1 MKKHI
6 YLLFAASIIMVHNL
20 SAQVYHDNFPKT
32 VPRNAD
38 IGESTAKPF
47 KNGSV
52 KDGPIT
58 NFFTTGTRWNNR
70 ILSYFFENGT
80 PDIANDGGRQA
91 VRDGFALWAA
101 QTNLAFMETC
111 NAANADIVIFWGAGA
126 HGDPVP
132 ECAGGLRA
140 FDGLN
145 GVLAHNMGGPGPN
158 NCGIQSG
165 DLHFDEDEIWTL
177 NLRADGAQPIDLV
190 SVATHEIGHA
200 LGLFHTGVAGSVM
213 EAAYTGSRRALGA
226 DDIAGIRSIYG
237 FPSADQMITG
247 NNIVCSSGTQYSVP
261 NQPAGTTVTWS
272 ATPASLFS
280 VASGTGATFSPV
292 AASGVN
298 STGTITATIAS
309 ACGNVTLSRN
319 VGVSSALPTPTIS
332 IIPLNSGAPA
342 NCVIRGNNYRFDAG
356 MHPNVNLDGGYEWI
370 IPSGWT
376 YRVGQGSRFL
386 DLGLPVS
393 GSYSPVVQVR
403 LKNACTTGSYAVRQ
417 VNTCGGGF
425 SLQVWP
431 NPADG
436 QFSVAATP
444 ATDTEKAGPTVDAPV
459 ADEYVLAVEAD
470 IRLMDAYSQT
480 LWQGRMKKG
489 RVTVPTAKIRDGLYY
504 LIIEGEQPVSK
515 QIMIRH

>member
-1 MKKHI
+1 MLRHDPTYTPYVSTGLKYYIKTSPI
-6 YLLFAASIIMVHNL
+6 SGQDIVCL
-20 SAQVYHDNFPKT
+20 SASSSYS
-32 VPRNAD
+32 
-38 IGESTAKPF
+38 I
-47 KNGSV
+47 NG
-52 KDGPIT
+52 
-58 NFFTTGTRWNNR
+58 
-70 ILSYFFENGT
+70 L
-80 PDIANDGGRQA
+80 
-91 VRDGFALWAA
+91 
-101 QTNLAFMETC
+101 
-111 NAANADIVIFWGAGA
+111 
-126 HGDPVP
+126 
-132 ECAGGLRA
+132 
-140 FDGLN
+140 
-145 GVLAHNMGGPGPN
+145 
-158 NCGIQSG
+158 
-165 DLHFDEDEIWTL
+165 
-177 NLRADGAQPIDLV
+177 
-190 SVATHEIGHA
+190 
-200 LGLFHTGVAGSVM
+200 
-213 EAAYTGSRRALGA
+213 
-226 DDIAGIRSIYG
+226 
-237 FPSADQMITG
+237 
-247 NNIVCSSGTQYSVP
+247 SSGSTI
-261 NQPAGTTVTWS
+261 TWA

-280 VASGTGATFSPV
+280 VASGTGATFFPT

-298 STGTITATIAS
+298 GSGTITATS
-309 ACGNVTLSRN
+309 ACGNVTLSRS

-332 IIPLNSGAPA
+332 IIPLNSGAPS
-342 NCVIRGNNYRFDAG
+342 NCVQRGNNYRFDAG

-425 SLQVWP
+425 SLQAWP

>member
-1 MKKHI
+1 MLRHDPTYTPYVSTGLKYYIKTSPI
-6 YLLFAASIIMVHNL
+6 SGQDIVCL
-20 SAQVYHDNFPKT
+20 SASSSYS
-32 VPRNAD
+32 
-38 IGESTAKPF
+38 I
-47 KNGSV
+47 NG
-52 KDGPIT
+52 
-58 NFFTTGTRWNNR
+58 
-70 ILSYFFENGT
+70 L
-80 PDIANDGGRQA
+80 
-91 VRDGFALWAA
+91 
-101 QTNLAFMETC
+101 
-111 NAANADIVIFWGAGA
+111 
-126 HGDPVP
+126 
-132 ECAGGLRA
+132 
-140 FDGLN
+140 
-145 GVLAHNMGGPGPN
+145 
-158 NCGIQSG
+158 
-165 DLHFDEDEIWTL
+165 
-177 NLRADGAQPIDLV
+177 
-190 SVATHEIGHA
+190 
-200 LGLFHTGVAGSVM
+200 
-213 EAAYTGSRRALGA
+213 
-226 DDIAGIRSIYG
+226 
-237 FPSADQMITG
+237 
-247 NNIVCSSGTQYSVP
+247 SSGSTI
-261 NQPAGTTVTWS
+261 TWA

-280 VASGTGATFSPV
+280 VASGTGATFFPT

-298 STGTITATIAS
+298 GSGTITATS
-309 ACGNVTLSRN
+309 ACGNVTLSRS

-332 IIPLNSGAPA
+332 IIPLNSGAPS
-342 NCVIRGNNYRFDAG
+342 NCVQRGNNYRFDAG

-376 YRVGQGSRFL
+376 YRTGQGSRFL

-417 VNTCGGGF
+417 INTCGGGGF

-459 ADEYVLAVEAD
+459 ADEYVLSVEAD

-489 RVTVPTAKIRDGLYY
+489 RVTVPTTKIRDGLYY